1 MIRAFRRISLW
12 VVAFN
17 AHYNSLALRERFL
30 LLLSMLAVIYLLW
43 FFLFEK
49 NIKAAASLLQVDNVY
64 LETKITSREIED
76 SRALKNEPVM
86 ASQIDSLLAIN
97 AAVDEAL
104 KVYSSNGESTLLAVI
119 DNFLSEYP
127 QSKKAIVIDEIVFL
141 PKELIKDLSS
151 NESSKHSISVTNSN
165 SKLAVI
171 PIDAGHSVND
181 DIMDKYQVKDLY
193 RFSVALSV
201 RGFESDIVKFLKAI
215 EVNNIIYFDYF
226 LIKKLDAAINK
237 QSYSQMKVIFY
248 VLGMD

>member
-1 MIRAFRRISLW
+1 MIRAFRIISLW

-17 AHYNSLALRERFL
+17 SHYNGLALRERFL

-49 NIKAAASLLQVDNVY
+49 NIKAAASLLQVDNIY
-64 LETKITSREIED
+64 LETKITSRETED
-76 SRALKNEPVM
+76 SQALKKEPDM

-104 KVYSSNGESTLLAVI
+104 KVYSRNGESTLLAVM
-119 DNFLSEYP
+119 DSFLSEYL
-127 QSKKAIVIDEIVFL
+127 QNKKAIVIDEIVFL

-151 NESSKHSISVTNSN
+151 NESIKRSISVINSN

-171 PIDAGHSVND
+171 PIDTRHSAND
-181 DIMDKYQVKDLY
+181 VIMDKYQVKGLY
-193 RFSVALSV
+193 RFSVSLSV
-201 RGFESDIVKFLKAI
+201 KGFENDIVKFLKAI

-226 LIKKLDAAINK
+226 LIKKLDTAINK
-237 QSYSQMKVIFY
+237 QSYSQMKVMFY